1 MTEGGRTG
9 AAPGTAP
16 NGRRLEL
23 RGVGLRLGGR
33 ALVAPLDL
41 VVAAGKI
48 ATVMGPSGCG
58 KSSLLAFI
66 CGTLD
71 PAFVPQGRVLL
82 DGEDMGARPPERR
95 RIGILFQ
102 DDLLFPHLSVA
113 ENLAFGLP
121 ASLRDR
127 AARAAR
133 IEATLA
139 EAGLAGFGQ
148 RDPATLSGGQRAR
161 IALMRTLLAE
171 PRALLLDEPFSK
183 LDVALRGRI
192 RAFVFDHARANALP
206 TLLVTHD
213 PDDAAATG
221 GPVIEIGA
229 RAGNEAPRSGRD
241 AAPGGAGTL
250 GKPSPAAG

>member
-1 MTEGGRTG
+1 MT
-9 AAPGTAP
+9 A
-16 NGRRLEL
+16 GRRLEL
-23 RGVGLRLGGR
+23 RGAGLRLGGR
-33 ALVAPLDL
+33 DLVEPLDL
-41 VVAAGKI
+41 VVEAGEI
-48 ATVMGPSGCG
+48 ATIMGPSGCG
-58 KSSLLAFI
+58 KSSLLGFI

-71 PAFVPQGRVLL
+71 PAFAARGQVLL
-82 DGEDMGARPPERR
+82 DGEDVGRRPPERR

-121 ASLRDR
+121 AALRDR
-127 AARAAR
+127 EERAAR
-133 IEATLA
+133 VAAALA
-139 EAGLAGFGQ
+139 EAGLAEFGA

-171 PRALLLDEPFSK
+171 PHALLLDEPFSK

-213 PDDAAATG
+213 PEDAAAAG

-229 RAGNEAPRSGRD
+229 AEH
-241 AAPGGAGTL
+241 L
-250 GKPSPAAG
+250 V

>member
-1 MTEGGRTG
+1 MGGGMMG
-9 AAPGTAP
+9 AAATQ
-16 NGRRLEL
+16 RRLEL
-23 RGVGLRLGGR
+23 RGVGLDLGGR
-33 ALVAPLDL
+33 PLVAPLDL
-41 VVAAGKI
+41 VVAAGEI

-71 PAFVPQGRVLL
+71 AAFAPQGQVWL
-82 DGEDMGARPPERR
+82 DGKDMGLLPPERR

-121 ASLRDR
+121 ATLRGRSVR
-127 AARAAR
+127 AARVEAA
-133 IEATLA
+133 LA
-139 EAGLAGFGQ
+139 EAGLAGFGA

-221 GPVIEIGA
+221 GPVIEID
-229 RAGNEAPRSGRD
+229 APSGGEEPYEHHD
-241 AAPGGAGTL
+241 SAHNSAGTL
-250 GKPSPAAG
+250 GKPAPAAG